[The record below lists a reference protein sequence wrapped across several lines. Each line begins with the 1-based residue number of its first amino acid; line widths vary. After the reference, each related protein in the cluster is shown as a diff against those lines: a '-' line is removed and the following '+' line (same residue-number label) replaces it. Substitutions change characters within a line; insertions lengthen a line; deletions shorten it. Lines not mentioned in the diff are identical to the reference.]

1 MLRFAQKSWAWRN
14 RKQNRLEAPYC
25 LCGVICSLLTRTF
38 FSSIWLQ
45 ARYICVLLETKLCCT
60 SVDGLGCEGPTVLG
74 VPWRNVVL
82 RNVECL
88 QCFFF
93 PPSSF
98 VQQKRMQ
105 VERTCCAFQWVS
117 SQCIGKS
124 LDSSYFLHLL
134 DHVCL
139 FVLQMWAAT
148 KWVRGWDEGWF
159 IYLKKLYIDIYRYIT
174 DWYFSMFLNC
184 NPLFRSNVF
193 LLHPRLQAPAK

>member
-45 ARYICVLLETKLCCT
+45 ARYICVLLETKFCCT

-88 QCFFF
+88 QCLFF
-93 PPSSF
+93 PLLFCSAKAYAS
-98 VQQKRMQ
+98 
-105 VERTCCAFQWVS
+105 RTDLLRLPVS
-117 SQCIGKS
+117 EQSVHWEKPWQ
-124 LDSSYFLHLL
+124 
-134 DHVCL
+134 
-139 FVLQMWAAT
+139 
-148 KWVRGWDEGWF
+148 
-159 IYLKKLYIDIYRYIT
+159 
-174 DWYFSMFLNC
+174 
-184 NPLFRSNVF
+184 F
-193 LLHPRLQAPAK
+193 LLFTPPWPCVPLCVANVSCN